1 MKKQI
6 YINGMMCEHCSMRVK
21 NALAAIDGVK
31 SVDVSLKKKCATVNL
46 SNPVDDAIL
55 KSAVT
60 DAGYEIIEIKR

>member
-1 MKKQI
+1 
-6 YINGMMCEHCSMRVK
+6 MCEHCSMRVK

-31 SVDVSLKKKCATVNL
+31 SVDVSLQKKCATVNL

-60 DAGYEIIEIKR
+60 DAGYEIIEIKQ